1 MLPNPTITVFFEILQ
16 VNVYVPKDRE
26 TNQHQGYRFVDCLC
40 VLSML
45 YFFLLVII
53 CMNINLIAKCLLFL
67 MLQAIKILNMIK
79 LYGKP
84 IRVKR
89 KIGHIE
95 LTEI

>member
-16 VNVYVPKDRE
+16 ALC
-26 TNQHQGYRFVDCLC
+26 RFRVVCERMHFVGLEE
-40 VLSML
+40 LM
-45 YFFLLVII
+45 FLLM
-53 CMNINLIAKCLLFL
+53 CMFLRIERLISIK
-67 MLQAIKILNMIK
+67 AIKILNMIK